1 MKNNIVKCPN
11 CDTEISVENAL
22 ASQIEEK
29 VKGNYER
36 KWEEKE
42 IEIKKQQ
49 EELEN
54 KDREIKQKEERINSK
69 VEELVNQQKV
79 KFAGELKIKEAEVEK
94 KKNEMEEEKDRVIK
108 EEKQRLQRKIKS
120 ELESEMK
127 TELDDYKKE
136 VEDKNQ
142 KISELKQKELAF
154 IKKEKELKERE
165 RDMDLEMERK
175 MAGERKKMEDEFE
188 KYHEE
193 KHRMKI
199 REKEEEIV
207 GYKKLIEEMRRKSEQ
222 SSMQMQG
229 EVQELEL
236 EDMLKELFSE
246 DEINSIGKGV
256 EGADIMHIVKDRF
269 GKVCGTIL
277 YESKRTKGFNEKW
290 IEKLKQDQRKLGA
303 DLAIIVTQV
312 LPKEMKSFG
321 EQKGVWICRFSEVKG
336 IVCLLRNQVKSLS
349 EVKNS
354 QQNKGTK
361 MEMLYQYLTG
371 IEFRQ
376 QLEAI
381 VEGFVDSRDQ
391 VTRERIAMEKQWK
404 QREKLNERVMINAAN
419 MYGSIKGI
427 AGASIQEI
435 KILELPEGDSDIEQV
450 IKKRKK

>member
-1 MKNNIVKCPN
+1 MKNNIIKCPK
-11 CDTEISVENAL
+11 CDTEISVEDVL

-29 VKGNYER
+29 VRGNYER

-42 IEIKKQQ
+42 IEIKEQR

-54 KDREIKQKEERINSK
+54 KDREIKQKEEGINSK

-79 KFAGELKIKEAEVEK
+79 KFAGEMKIKEAELERK
-94 KKNEMEEEKDRVIK
+94 KGEMEEEKEEAIK
-108 EEKQRLQRKIKS
+108 KEKQRLQIKIKS

-127 TELDDYKKE
+127 TELNNYKKE
-136 VEDKNQ
+136 VEEKNQ
-142 KISELKQKELAF
+142 KISELKLKELSF

-165 RDMDLEMERK
+165 KDMELELERK
-175 MAGERKKMEDEFE
+175 MADERKKMEDEFE

-207 GYKKLIEEMRRKSEQ
+207 GYKKLIEEMKRKSEQ
-222 SSMQMQG
+222 GSMQMQG

-236 EDMLKELFSE
+236 EDMLRELFSE
-246 DEINSIGKGV
+246 DEISSIGKGV
-256 EGADIMHIVKDRF
+256 EGADVMHIVKDRF

-277 YESKRTKGFNEKW
+277 YESKRTKGFSEKW
-290 IEKLKQDQRKLGA
+290 IEKLKQDQRRLGA
-303 DLAIIVTQV
+303 ELAIIVTQV

-349 EVKNS
+349 EVKNA

-361 MEMLYQYLTG
+361 MEILYRYLTG
-371 IEFRQ
+371 NEFRQ

-381 VEGFVDSRDQ
+381 VEGFVDSKDQ
-391 VTRERIAMEKQWK
+391 ITKERIVMEKQWK
-404 QREKLNERVMINAAN
+404 QREKLSEKVLINAAN

-435 KILELPEGDSDIEQV
+435 KILELPEGEL
-450 IKKRKK
+450 KKK